1 MKFLISQGQR
11 QRRMLDALSR
21 TSLPLRLLAL
31 SLLFVLQLVLLFRD
45 DHSVY
50 LMNGMLHIG
59 IPLISSSSL
68 ASKTSST
75 RAGSACHAP
84 DASSPSTYRSR
95 FGIVF
100 DAGSTGSRIHVYEFE
115 FCGDRMESLVGE
127 YFREVKPGLS
137 AFDVHPRHALKTLKP
152 LLDAAKQTV
161 PADLH
166 ACTPIVLRATAGLRL
181 LPEDKV
187 DAILGIVRSWLAE
200 HGFPLGEYHVEHR
213 RFDPSTAVS
222 VMEGSDEGVL
232 AWITVNF
239 LQGRITHQSLG
250 RSPQATRMDN
260 YEQLSMV
267 ASRTSVVVDLGGGS
281 TQLVF
286 AVDPLRSGA
295 AHLEQQ
301 HPEYYYQL
309 PLEIGSLFL
318 YQHSFLGYGMMEAR
332 KRVKRAA
339 IDRAG
344 PIALAAHRAQRA
356 AGKSAVHLFP
366 CFPDGFTQSADGG
379 ALDVLAGSE
388 CSWTACLA
396 LAQTLFDTQTAC
408 SLPPCSFGGIHQP
421 PINPDASIVAFSYL
435 YERTI
440 PLGLASPLTLRDIA
454 DAGQKLCRPDDLF
467 LGKNPEWCLDLA
479 YSFALLHH
487 GYGIGLEHPIV
498 VTKEVEGYQAGW
510 CLGTALR
517 LLQHAPAVC
526 PAADNDEF
534 AGQSY

>member
-1 MKFLISQGQR
+1 
-11 QRRMLDALSR
+11 MLDALSR
-21 TSLPLRLLAL
+21 TSLPVRLVAL
-31 SLLFVLQLVLLFRD
+31 SLLFMLQLVLLFHD
-45 DHSVY
+45 DHNVY

-59 IPLISSSSL
+59 IPLISSSGST
-68 ASKTSST
+68 KGSS
-75 RAGSACHAP
+75 RSGSACYP
-84 DASSPSTYRSR
+84 PNSRQPSTYRSR

-100 DAGSTGSRIHVYEFE
+100 DAGSTGSRIHIYEFE

-137 AFDVHPRHALKTLKP
+137 AFGVHPRHAVKTLRP
-152 LLDAAKQTV
+152 LLDAAKRVV
-161 PADLH
+161 PGDLH
-166 ACTPIVLRATAGLRL
+166 SCTPIVLRATAGLRL

-187 DAILGIVRSWLAE
+187 ITILGVVRSWLAE

-213 RFDPSTAVS
+213 RFDSSKAVS

-250 RSPQATRMDN
+250 RSPQATKLDN

-267 ASRTSVVVDLGGGS
+267 ASRTSVVMDLGGGS

-286 AVDPLRSGA
+286 AVDPHRSRSQSA
-295 AHLEQQ
+295 NADASCLEQQ

-332 KRVKRAA
+332 KRIKQAA

-344 PIALAAHRAQRA
+344 PIALAAHQAQRA
-356 AGKSAVHLFP
+356 AGKPAVHFFP
-366 CFPDGFTQSADGG
+366 CFPDGFTQGVDGS
-379 ALDVLAGSE
+379 ALDVLIGSG

-396 LAQTLFDTQTAC
+396 LAQTLFDKQTAC

-421 PINPDASIVAFSYL
+421 PINPNASIVAFSYL

-440 PLGLASPLTLRDIA
+440 PLGLVSPLSLRDIA
-454 DAGQKLCRPDDLF
+454 NAGQRLCHPEDPF
-467 LGKNPEWCLDLA
+467 LVKNPEWCLDIA
-479 YSFALLHH
+479 YAFALLHH
-487 GYGIGLEHPIV
+487 GYGIGMEHSIV

-517 LLQHAPAVC
+517 LLQHAPAIC
-526 PAADNDEF
+526 PVVDDEVV
-534 AGQSY
+534 